1 MNESARTAGFMAMKG
16 AGYYSRTTTGAKE
29 VMDNATHLVID
40 AFERQ
45 AIMDEFYGR
54 YQARVAAAPQ
64 GHAMDYVHAYLVC
77 RKEA

>member
-1 MNESARTAGFMAMKG
+1 MKG

-29 VMDNATHLVID
+29 VMDTAAHRVID
-40 AFERQ
+40 AVDRK

-54 YQARVAAAPQ
+54 YQVRVAAAPQ